1 MTQLRRYSGF
11 GFSLLGLALL
21 LISGGCT
28 IKKKGTAHTNQPPF
42 VFFAPVPLENSL
54 FTTPSQLFW
63 YATDPDGYVV
73 QFEYSIQVD
82 SVVRASKKDNTGK
95 PIGTPL
101 DFIKA
106 HSTNADTIGIWH
118 WTIISNLGQN
128 GQTAVVALPSDTSK
142 VFQSVVFIR
151 AQDDQGAYT
160 PDSLL
165 KWRTFQRKNR
175 APDTFL
181 GRINSVT
188 PPTPQNNIATVTEF
202 FFSRDSLTYSGTPED
217 LRTGHTGVTIT
228 WLGSDSADYPRTQ
241 PKFEYFWELFG
252 PFNDFSTAKVDSNK
266 LWAASDRPFHYDPSF
281 ITQRYTS
288 DQFFTFFGLRG
299 ADNPINNKP
308 GYYFFRVRTRDDA
321 GVSDPKP
328 IALKFVI
335 IHPRF
340 DRKILLIRRLA
351 RQSWGPTGE
360 PAQLADEASQG
371 YYINLIRQAGY
382 GSDFDSLQ
390 DTRTEVVT
398 SPLFDSILARHKL
411 VIVHKEQLFPTG
423 NAAEM
428 NLSLMKYMNVGGS
441 VWVLGRDDL
450 LDIDGPGASIN
461 SEGLLIQYDENNPS
475 NGFPFFF
482 FGINGM
488 LSDGH
493 LLRVIGSSG
502 DHVSNEQFIGAD
514 TLVSVDSRQKV
525 PGLPTLDI
533 DTNVTKAY
541 LRSPLR
547 VRPDSLLYP
556 DSLYRRM
563 PAVNY
568 FERGVRSQPL
578 YLYRS
583 AFPDT
588 SDLNGKTV
596 AVRSDRGSFKTACF
610 GFSLYGI
617 KEPQA
622 AVLMGKMLEWFL
634 GPP

>member
-1 MTQLRRYSGF
+1 MTQLRKYLGF

-21 LISGGCT
+21 LISSACT
-28 IKKKGTAHTNQPPF
+28 IKKGGTAHTNQPPF
-42 VFFAPVPLENSL
+42 VFFSPVPLENSL
-54 FTTPSQLFW
+54 FTAPSQLFW
-63 YATDPDGYVV
+63 YATDPDGYIV

-82 SVVRASKKDNTGK
+82 SVVRASKKDSTGK

-106 HSTNADTIGIWH
+106 HSPNADTIWH

-160 PDSLL
+160 PDSLI
-165 KWRTFQRKNR
+165 KWRTFKRQNR
-175 APDTFL
+175 APNTFL
-181 GRINSVT
+181 GLINNVV
-188 PPTPQNNIATVTEF
+188 PPLPLVNIATVTEF
-202 FFSRDSLTYSGTPED
+202 FFSLDSPTYSGTPED
-217 LRTGHTGVTIT
+217 LRTGHSGVTIT
-228 WLGSDSADYPRTQ
+228 WLGSDSLDYPRTQ
-241 PKFEYFWELFG
+241 PKFDYFWELFG
-252 PFNDFSTAKVDSNK
+252 PFNDFSSARKDSTK
-266 LWAASDRPFHYDPSF
+266 LWAASDRPFHYSPDLTRP
-281 ITQRYTS
+281 RYTS
-288 DQFFTFFGLRG
+288 DQSFTFFGLRG
-299 ADNPINNKP
+299 ADADNYKP

-321 GVSDPKP
+321 GVSDPTP

-340 DRKILLIRRLA
+340 DRKILLIRRLT
-351 RQSWGPTGE
+351 REFWGPTGE
-360 PAQLADEASQG
+360 PSQSADEASQG

-382 GSDFDSLQ
+382 GSYFDTVQ
-390 DTRTEVVT
+390 DVRKVVVT
-398 SPLFDSILARHKL
+398 SPIPDSIMARYKL

-423 NAAEM
+423 NAADM
-428 NLSLMKYMNVGGS
+428 NLSLMKYMNAGGS
-441 VWVLGRDDL
+441 VWTLGRDDL
-450 LDIDGPGASIN
+450 LDIDGPGASIKPT
-461 SEGLLIQYDENNPS
+461 GLLIQYDENNPS

-482 FGINGM
+482 FGIDGM

-493 LLRVIGSSG
+493 LLRILEANG

-514 TLVSVDSRQKV
+514 TLVSADSRQKV

-610 GFSLYGI
+610 GFSLYGT
-617 KEPQA
+617 KEAQ
-622 AVLMGKMLEWFL
+622 AVLLTRQMLEWFL